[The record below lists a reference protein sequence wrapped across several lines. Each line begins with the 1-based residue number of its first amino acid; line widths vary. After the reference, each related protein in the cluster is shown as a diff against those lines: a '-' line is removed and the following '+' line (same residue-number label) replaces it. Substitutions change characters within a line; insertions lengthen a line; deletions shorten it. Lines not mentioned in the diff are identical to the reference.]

1 MEELWKSI
9 SGYKGIYEISNTGRI
24 RSLTR
29 TIIRKNGRQQTFIG
43 EEKIPTLDPTTG
55 YYKIILYKECKGRT
69 FYVHRLV
76 ATAFL
81 PNPNNLP
88 YVNHKDE
95 NKTNNHINNLEWCT
109 PSENTN
115 WGTAQER
122 HSQTRSNPII
132 MCDKITHEPIKEF
145 LNPRVAGE
153 ELKLPPASYTNIYK
167 VLYGQR
173 SSAYGYWWK
182 YKNND

>member
-1 MEELWKSI
+1 M
-9 SGYKGIYEISNTGRI
+9 
-24 RSLTR
+24 
-29 TIIRKNGRQQTFIG
+29 
-43 EEKIPTLDPTTG
+43 
-55 YYKIILYKECKGRT
+55 YKECKGQT
-69 FYVHRLV
+69 FYIHRLV
-76 ATAFL
+76 ATTFL

-95 NKTNNHINNLEWCT
+95 NKTNNYIDNLEWCT
-109 PSENTN
+109 PSENVN

-122 HSQTRSNPII
+122 HSQTRSRPII

-153 ELKLPPASYTNIYK
+153 ELKLPPTSHTNIYK

-182 YKNND
+182 YKDNT